1 MLILGGCFGLAIGVL
16 IYLSQTGKTVTLRQ
30 VDENHT
36 LIQKPHQVK
45 LAQLTFKLGERY
57 PIDGYQAEERLNVLF
72 NRKSLTIVYRPR
84 QNAKVQIKKMEK
96 AHYIATAFQVINANT
111 KNGIQTIPKMRPK
124 LIDYVCSIPV
134 MGKSGKP

>member
-16 IYLSQTGKTVTLRQ
+16 IYLSQTEKTVTLRQ

-36 LIQKPHQVK
+36 LIQKPHQFK

-84 QNAKVQIKKMEK
+84 QNAKVQIKKWK
-96 AHYIATAFQVINANT
+96 RH
-111 KNGIQTIPKMRPK
+111 TILQLLFK
-124 LIDYVCSIPV
+124 
-134 MGKSGKP
+134 